1 MKFSYT
7 KFPAGG
13 KFPSEI
19 ADLPII
25 EITLETRRGTA
36 MYHCLV
42 DSGADYCYFHADV
55 ANAMG
60 IKDIKKGKLK
70 PTTGIVKG
78 AALEA
83 YLHIIS
89 YKVGG
94 WENKAEIAFSSEL
107 SVPYGILGRNG
118 FFDYFKVEFNHPKK
132 EIQLTPF
139 EYTLHK

>member
-7 KFPAGG
+7 KLPTDG
-13 KFPSEI
+13 KLPSEFV
-19 ADLPII
+19 DLPLIDI
-25 EITLETRRGTA
+25 ALDTQNGVA
-36 MYHCLV
+36 SYYCLV
-42 DSGADYCYFHADV
+42 DSGADYCYFHADIV
-55 ANAMG
+55 SAMG
-60 IKDIKKGKLK
+60 IKDIKTGKLK

-83 YLHIIS
+83 YLHTIT

-132 EIQLTPF
+132 EIKLIPF
-139 EYTLHK
+139 EELLK